1 MTTPL
6 SGLKFLGLGGLYPSV
21 LQVQLRVAI
30 YMAHAA
36 MLITDD
42 ATCHSLFFA
51 PPSLELQLAR
61 AARMHVRGLM
71 PPPPRLSMPLM
82 GSVHG
87 CAGAV
92 AQVRSHTRSTRVP

>member
-1 MTTPL
+1 MKNWLSMLSMYQTRTVNTTMTT
-6 SGLKFLGLGGLYPSV
+6 
-21 LQVQLRVAI
+21 I
-30 YMAHAA
+30 
-36 MLITDD
+36 
-42 ATCHSLFFA
+42 ATRIPYFSKNVGTFVFSDSIRPLFFA